1 MPDPQSSDCDPSH
14 TSNDVIAPSV
24 ISSPKLWILFINHLV
39 DVDLSKISLI
49 SIYFLFV
56 MVFDHDFIIYID
68 FTGIAAS
75 NTATDDVKYK
85 VTHEIFSTNL

>member
-1 MPDPQSSDCDPSH
+1 
-14 TSNDVIAPSV
+14 
-24 ISSPKLWILFINHLV
+24 
-39 DVDLSKISLI
+39 
-49 SIYFLFV
+49 